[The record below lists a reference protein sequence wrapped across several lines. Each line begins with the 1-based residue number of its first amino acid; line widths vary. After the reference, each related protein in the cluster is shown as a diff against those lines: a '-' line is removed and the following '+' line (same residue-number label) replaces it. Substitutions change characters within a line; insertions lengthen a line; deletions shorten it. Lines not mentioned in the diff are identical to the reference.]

1 MKLKKTLMTTAAAA
15 VTLMMGLQSTL
26 TAYALPLNTK
36 YISEIKT
43 VCAMSADEA
52 RQKFKSE
59 GYTMMETD
67 VNPTL
72 GKAVYMG
79 YKTSYDINDAL
90 RGLHFMNM
98 KGKYSF
104 SDYEQTLEDHR
115 ALVESNLDG
124 IVPAIEKYREA
135 YAEGTQNALHAHEM
149 LNHVYDYVT
158 GEYMGDFLLTCE
170 LESGKR
176 GQLTDA
182 FMKGN
187 AGIVAQIQKLLNMAG
202 QKQATSW
209 LERFEANSLDDLTQR
224 YESSYLSASLA
235 QQKMSQEYAVDA
247 AVLLNEYWD
256 TVYGAIV
263 TVEEQFVQTDDGY
276 DVTEAL
282 NQLVLDENGNEKP
295 DPQTD
300 EEVLAYLETVEV
312 GAAGAVECAGV
323 YEALSMYEYDGNPM
337 LDFFRRPAS
346 EVQLEELYPLID
358 SLSEGERGVCQ
369 SVGLGDLIIQ
379 AGAADQWSSDRED
392 LFKAWSDNSGK
403 VSLYYGVNLKAFE
416 KGVALTSSAT
426 ERDRTNSFGTR
437 WWEVFV
443 DPSKGETGVER
454 FARPLTFLALS
465 GACGVAV
472 VVFSTAGTFVKDAL
486 ISAAKVGGK
495 KIVTNN
501 NLIKA
506 GAEAAKA
513 QINLYEAS
521 TNGFVQ
527 NPFGFAKI
535 SASPR
540 FVTGFMGFVF
550 KVLLV
555 VMVVFYILMIIT
567 LVLSA
572 VSAILSCWHT
582 ATYTQI
588 PIAMCDAWQGGTF
601 TEYILYDA
609 VEGLDQA
616 NMVYAD
622 MNGYV
627 EKWGDEA
634 GLISDAS
641 VGWLVLYATKDERA
655 GAPITELKLTTGNG
669 STPIGFEGVSVF
681 GEGTVTNL
689 TDAKYTGQS
698 DDPCIR
704 LFCKRASGAVN
715 SGTVMTGGA
724 YAVIGSLSLL
734 GGSAVGALLGLRR
747 KKKRQSEPV
756 PAPN

>member
-26 TAYALPLNTK
+26 TAYAIPLNTK

-52 RQKFKSE
+52 RTKFKNE

-158 GEYMGDFLLTCE
+158 GEYMGDFLLNCE

-202 QKQATSW
+202 QKQADSW
-209 LERFEANSLDDLTQR
+209 LERFEANSLDALTQR

-256 TVYGAIV
+256 SVYNAIL
-263 TVEEQFVQTDDGY
+263 TVEELYVPTDDGY
-276 DVTEAL
+276 DASAAL
-282 NQLVLDENGNEKP
+282 NQIMLDANGNQKP
-295 DPQTD
+295 EPKTD
-300 EEVLAYLETVEV
+300 EEKTTFLETVEV
-312 GAAGAVECAGV
+312 NVAGAMECAGV
-323 YEALSMYEYDGNPM
+323 YDALAMYEYDGNPM

-369 SVGLGDLIIQ
+369 TVGLGDLILQ
-379 AGAADQWSSDRED
+379 AGAADQWDSDRED
-392 LFKAWSDNSGK
+392 LFRAWSDNSGK
-403 VSLYYGVNLKAFE
+403 VSLYYGVNLKAFD

-426 ERDRTNSFGTR
+426 ERDRTNSFGAR
-437 WWEVFV
+437 WWEVFT
-443 DPSKGETGVER
+443 DPSRGETNTER
-454 FARPLTFLALS
+454 FARPLTFLAMS
-465 GACGVAV
+465 GACLVTGIVSWIVQAV
-472 VVFSTAGTFVKDAL
+472 IGKSLEKAAGIAASETQKRISSTLMTLGQDLAETQAARYGNSFLINPITATAVRFSGKTVM
-486 ISAAKVGGK
+486 GG
-495 KIVTNN
+495 
-501 NLIKA
+501 L
-506 GAEAAKA
+506 
-513 QINLYEAS
+513 
-521 TNGFVQ
+521 GFVYRT
-527 NPFGFAKI
+527 FLVI
-535 SASPR
+535 SC
-540 FVTGFMGFVF
+540 
-550 KVLLV
+550 
-555 VMVVFYILMIIT
+555 VFYLIAVIS
-567 LVLSA
+567 LVLA
-572 VSAILSCWHT
+572 AMSAILSMWHT

-588 PIAMCDAWQGGTF
+588 PVAMCDAWQGGTF

-609 VEGLDQA
+609 VEGLNQA
-616 NMVYAD
+616 NMEFAD

-627 EKWGDEA
+627 EKWGDTT
-634 GLISDAS
+634 GLISEAS

-655 GAPITELKLTTGNG
+655 GAPITELKLTTGSG
-669 STPIGFEGVSVF
+669 STPIGYEGVSIF

-689 TDAKYTGQS
+689 TDGAYTGQS

-704 LFCKRASGAVN
+704 LYCKRASGALSSSVATN
-715 SGTVMTGGA
+715 GA
-724 YAVIGSLSLL
+724 YTAIGLMGLL
-734 GGSAVGALLGLRR
+734 GGSSVGALLGLRR
-747 KKKRQSEPV
+747 QKKRRSEPV
-756 PAPN
+756 SAQN